1 MTILTE
7 TAETVLQR
15 RYYLEGEDWSGLCAR
30 VARTVAA
37 AEDERG
43 RVEYEEQ
50 FYNAIH
56 DLDFL
61 PNSPCLMNAGTDLGQ
76 LSACFVLPIDDTL
89 DSIFSAVKNGALVN
103 KTGGGTGY
111 SFSKLRPKNS
121 AVCSTNGVASGPVSF
136 AQVFDAAT
144 DVIKQGGRRRGA
156 NMGVLD
162 VSHPD
167 IKEFIACKQDR
178 NLLTNFNLSVAIT
191 DDFMNAVN
199 GDENYALVDPSTGE
213 TTQEVPA
220 REVFD
225 LIVSSAWEN
234 GEPGVFFIDAANRA
248 NPTPWLGKILGTN
261 PCWSGDTMVWTADGP
276 QRFDALAESG
286 KDVLVLTQD
295 DEGHLFYSTMRSP
308 RITAESAPL
317 VKITF
322 DNGTSV
328 TCTPNHKLYLRSG
341 GTILASELKQ
351 GDSISSLY
359 RHKANSKGYLK
370 LTNGIE
376 SVVEHHVL
384 GYARIAAQVGCSK
397 HLVRKRLQ
405 EACQPVNHKVAS
417 VEYIEGTVPVYNGTV
432 DGTHRYFVHC
442 GENDAILSANCGE
455 IPLLPYEACV
465 LGSINLGRFVNNRSI
480 DYSRLRYMV
489 RLATRFL
496 DNTIDVSKY
505 PIPEITAMVRK
516 TRKLGLGIM
525 GLHDMLIKM
534 EFPYASEEGRE
545 LAANVMQIVHEEAL
559 KTSEELANEKG
570 VCPVF
575 DEHTRPYRRNAALTS
590 IQPTGTVSMIA
601 NCSSGCEPY
610 FALVNRKNVMDNDSF
625 IMVNP
630 LFEEAAKNGG
640 WYSNE
645 LMERVAERGTV
656 VGDPDVPEKWQ
667 RIFMCAQDISVED
680 HILMQATLQTN
691 GVDAAISKTI
701 NMPITAT
708 KEDVRRAYLKGW
720 TLGCKGLT
728 VYRDGCRT
736 GQVLTV
742 GTKQDGAEQ
751 ETTSHPFEPIRSG
764 KMELPDVLESKRY
777 RLKDKNGQTIY
788 IIICFT
794 GDGYPVEVFA
804 KFPYDNRIEQQEQS
818 TMWATT
824 CRMVSLALRCGIDI
838 GEVIKQLDRASG
850 HMRDLPAQLSK
861 LLKTFMST
869 QHGYDAGS
877 CPDCGVGKLVF
888 QEGCMVCASC
898 GYSKCS

>member
-1 MTILTE
+1 MI
-7 TAETVLQR
+7 
-15 RYYLEGEDWSGLCAR
+15 
-30 VARTVAA
+30 
-37 AEDERG
+37 
-43 RVEYEEQ
+43 
-50 FYNAIH
+50 
-56 DLDFL
+56 
-61 PNSPCLMNAGTDLGQ
+61 
-76 LSACFVLPIDDTL
+76 
-89 DSIFSAVKNGALVN
+89 
-103 KTGGGTGY
+103 
-111 SFSKLRPKNS
+111 
-121 AVCSTNGVASGPVSF
+121 
-136 AQVFDAAT
+136 
-144 DVIKQGGRRRGA
+144 
-156 NMGVLD
+156 
-162 VSHPD
+162 
-167 IKEFIACKQDR
+167 
-178 NLLTNFNLSVAIT
+178 
-191 DDFMNAVN
+191 
-199 GDENYALVDPSTGE
+199 GD
-213 TTQEVPA
+213 
-220 REVFD
+220 
-225 LIVSSAWEN
+225 
-234 GEPGVFFIDAANRA
+234 
-248 NPTPWLGKILGTN
+248 
-261 PCWSGDTMVWTADGP
+261 
-276 QRFDALAESG
+276 
-286 KDVLVLTQD
+286 
-295 DEGHLFYSTMRSP
+295 
-308 RITAESAPL
+308 
-317 VKITF
+317 
-322 DNGTSV
+322 
-328 TCTPNHKLYLRSG
+328 
-341 GTILASELKQ
+341 TILASELKQ

-359 RHKANSKGYLK
+359 RYKANSKGYLK

-376 SVVEHHVL
+376 SVVEYYVNASIR
-384 GYARIAAQVGCSK
+384 YGCSK

-405 EACQPVNHKVAS
+405 EARQPVNHKVAL
-417 VEYIEGTVPVYNGTV
+417 VEHIEGTVPVYNGTV

-465 LGSINLGRFVNNRSI
+465 LGSINLGRFVKDGSI
-480 DYSRLRYMV
+480 DWDRLRYMV

-496 DNTIDVSKY
+496 DDTIDVSKY

-534 EFPYASEEGRE
+534 EVPYASEEGRE
-545 LAANVMQIVHEEAL
+545 LAAKVMQFVQDEAHL
-559 KTSEELANEKG
+559 ASQELANEKG
-570 VCPVF
+570 VCPAF
-575 DEHTRPYRRNAALTS
+575 DEHARPYRRNAALTS

-640 WYSNE
+640 WCSKE

-656 VGDPDVPEKWQ
+656 VGDPDVPERWQ
-667 RIFMCAQDISVED
+667 RIFMCAQDISVDD
-680 HILMQATLQTN
+680 HIQMQAILQNN

-701 NMPITAT
+701 NLPSTAT

-720 TLGCKGLT
+720 ALGCKGLT
-728 VYRDGCRT
+728 VYRDGCRA

-742 GTKQDGAEQ
+742 GTKQDSTEQ
-751 ETTSHPFEPIRSG
+751 ETTSHPFGPIRSG

-777 RLKDKNGQTIY
+777 RLKDKDGQTIY

-869 QHGYDAGS
+869 TQHGYDAGS
-877 CPDCGVGKLVF
+877 CQDCGVGKLVF
-888 QEGCMVCASC
+888 QEGCMVCAFC